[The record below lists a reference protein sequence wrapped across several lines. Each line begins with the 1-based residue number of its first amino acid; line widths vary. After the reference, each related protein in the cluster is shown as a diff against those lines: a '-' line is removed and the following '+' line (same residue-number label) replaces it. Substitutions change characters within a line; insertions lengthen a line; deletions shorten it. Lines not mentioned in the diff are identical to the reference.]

1 MTNINIKFQSGATS
15 SIPGRFHPI
24 LFLGLITLCI
34 LFQSCYSS
42 TAVKGVPVRELA
54 MTKEKSLVKT
64 KSIEVNKDALA
75 SMSTAQRNNSFIEIS
90 GIPEYRIGPLDVLE
104 INSYLGDKV
113 VKEDLTVNNR
123 GKISYS
129 FIDDLDVAGLTPSQL
144 DVLLKKKLSN
154 YIKHP
159 RINVIVK
166 EFNSKSVTVLGE
178 LASLRAS
185 TGGATSGRVY
195 LHGKTTL
202 TDLIALAGGY
212 TVNADIKDVKLVRQ
226 GKTYDINLFD
236 ILEKGD
242 QSKNVIIDAGDV
254 VNIPA
259 LPYFGEKVFVMGEV
273 NSQGIYPLKDASDLL
288 SAISMAGSVTP
299 LAKEENTLIVRG
311 YPTNEHDPLVMMSD
325 VKALLRKA
333 DLKQNVPLENGD
345 LIYVP
350 RMLIGDV
357 TDWISNT
364 LPLLDFLFYPKTF
377 QGNYFT
383 KDYLHINRR

>member
-15 SIPGRFHPI
+15 SIPGRFHHI
-24 LFLGLITLCI
+24 LFLGLIMLPI

>member
-1 MTNINIKFQSGATS
+1 MKKIDRYFPLGNTPLM
-15 SIPGRFHPI
+15 PGRLYPI
-24 LFLGLITLCI
+24 LFLGLIILSI

-42 TAVKGVPVRELA
+42 TAVKGFPVRELA
-54 MTKEKSLVKT
+54 MTKEKKT
-64 KSIEVNKDALA
+64 VTAKRLEMEKDAIA
-75 SMSTAQRNNSFIEIS
+75 SMSIAQSNKSFVDIS

-104 INSYLGDKV
+104 INSYIGDKV
-113 VKEDLTVNNR
+113 DKATITVNNR

-144 DVLLKKKLSN
+144 NELLKKKLSG
-154 YIKHP
+154 YIKNP

-166 EFNSKSVTVLGE
+166 EFNSKSVTILGE

-185 TGGATSGRVY
+185 TGEATSGRVY

-202 TDLIALAGGY
+202 MDLIAMGGGY
-212 TVNADIKDVKLVRQ
+212 TVDADIKNVKLIRQ
-226 GKTYDINLFD
+226 GKTYRINLFD

-242 QSKNVIIDAGDV
+242 QSINVIIDAGDV

-259 LPYFGEKVFVMGEV
+259 LPSFGERVFVMGEV
-273 NSQGIYPLKDASDLL
+273 NFQGIYPLEDAMDLL
-288 SAISMAGSVTP
+288 SAISLAGSITP

-311 YPTNEHDPLVMMSD
+311 YPANEHDPLVMMSD
-325 VKALLRKA
+325 VNALLRRA
-333 DLKQNVPLENGD
+333 DLKQNVPLEDGD